1 MHDIAE
7 YAFKIFIR
15 MDENILSFA
24 SMK

>member
-7 YAFKIFIR
+7 YAFKIFTQ

>member
-7 YAFKIFIR
+7 YAFKIFIQ